1 MTRDEYCILIRMR
14 DDSLLLPDGRTLAYT
29 DLGAP
34 DGAPVLYFHGAPTS
48 RLDLVP
54 YDAELARLGL
64 RVFAPDRPGYG
75 RSTPHPGRQLHDWPA
90 DVAALADHLGLDR
103 FAVVGYS
110 SGGPYALVSAAL
122 LPGRAIAAGVVAG
135 VTDMGWAPA
144 WEGIDEDEAE
154 LMRIGVEGAAVA
166 WCEARYGVDGG
177 RFAESGPEWAPA
189 DVTLLEN
196 PDIAASM
203 VETLGEGFR
212 QGVVGYA
219 QDITVQGR
227 PWAFDPGTIGV
238 PVVALHGEADT
249 VISTVHS
256 RHTADLVP
264 GAKLDL
270 RPADG
275 HLSIMARI
283 PRLAADLAA

>member
-1 MTRDEYCILIRMR
+1 MR
-14 DDSLLLPDGRTLAYT
+14 DDSVILPDGRTLAYA

-34 DGAPVLYFHGAPTS
+34 GGAPVLYFHGAPTS

-54 YDAELARLGL
+54 FDAELARLGL

-75 RSTPHPGRQLHDWPA
+75 RSTPRPGRRLDDWPA
-90 DVAALADHLGLDR
+90 DVVALADHLGIDR

-110 SGGPYALVSAAL
+110 SGGPYALASAAL
-122 LPGRAIAAGVVAG
+122 LPERVVAAGVVAG

-144 WEGIDEDEAE
+144 WEGFEEAEAE

-177 RFAESGPEWAPA
+177 RFSEGGGEWAPA
-189 DVTLLEN
+189 DVTLLSDPE
-196 PDIAASM
+196 IAASM
-203 VETLGEGFR
+203 AETLGESFR

-219 QDITVQGR
+219 HDITVQGR
-227 PWAFDPGTIGV
+227 PWAFDPGAIRV
-238 PVVALHGEADT
+238 PVVVLHGEADT
-249 VISTVHS
+249 VVRTVHS
-256 RHTADLVP
+256 RHTADVVP

-275 HLSIMARI
+275 HLSIVTRI
-283 PRLAADLAA
+283 PRLAADLSPSASCL